1 MDNFTI
7 IYQIL
12 KTLEKAMKLEEF
24 DKNDIS
30 AESLKIPVPLWSRII
45 KMMFDSGYITG
56 VDIWQSYDC
65 GYPKVSLIRPEIT
78 LKGLEYLN
86 DNSIMKKIANT
97 LKGVKEVIPGL

>member
-7 IYQIL
+7 IYRIL
-12 KTLEKAMKLEEF
+12 KILEKSMELEEF

-45 KMMFDSGYITG
+45 KMMYDSGYISG
-56 VDIWQSYDC
+56 VEVWLTYDC
-65 GYPKVSLIRPEIT
+65 SYPKVSLTRPEIT

-97 LKGVKEVIPGL
+97 LKGVKETIPGL